1 MLAGQT
7 LRNRDGLEVCLF
19 PMTTMTITC
28 GVDESYHKGTNNID
42 IAGKDI
48 GAEPLYAPV
57 SLVVVQIG
65 NLAEHAV
72 VFESQN
78 PVLLADG
85 TVDHITIWCVH
96 DNNVSDLRVGML
108 IPQGQKMYDE
118 GSSGFAT
125 GNHVHMGVAKGKF
138 KGIELS
144 AIGYNK
150 LVGDVHPT
158 LVFHSNN
165 TIMAHPVYHWKE
177 WKEMNLTQ
185 SKFPTAK
192 TALVDVRFRKAP
204 TLVGAPLGLLAAN
217 VAYPYLGVTDMIE
230 GYQWAKLLIGDSVV
244 WSAHK
249 FLVID
254 EPAAQVVVQE
264 VIKEVIKTVE
274 SAIDETVTL
283 NNGIELTIR
292 RVAVGV

>member
-7 LRNRDGLEVCLF
+7 LRNRGGLEVCLF

-65 NLAEHAV
+65 THVEHAV

-78 PVLLADG
+78 PVLMADG
-85 TVDHITIWCVH
+85 TVDYVTMWCVH
-96 DNNVSDLRVGML
+96 DNNITDLFVGKV
-108 IPQGQKMYDE
+108 IPQGQHMYDE

-125 GNHVHMGVAKGKF
+125 GNHVHMGVKKGKF
-138 KGIELS
+138 QGIELS

-158 LVFHSNN
+158 LVFHNN
-165 TIMAHPVYHWKE
+165 DTIMAHPVYHWKE

-185 SKFPTAK
+185 SNMPTAK
-192 TALVDVRFRKAP
+192 TALVDVRYRKAP

-230 GYQWAKLLIGDSVV
+230 GYQWAKLLIADNVV

-254 EPAAQVVVQE
+254 ESTKEVVKE
-264 VIKEVIKTVE
+264 VIKEVVKIVE

-292 RVAVGV
+292 RPVGV